1 MRNAVELALF
11 VALLAFL
18 VWVPMPFGS
27 ASDASQPALILPP
40 LLICC
45 VAALLRATRKEPL
58 MMTRPGRIWTIGGV
72 LFVLVI
78 AVQLLPLP
86 PALLAVIS
94 PQSSAIWSRATHVA
108 ALAGVDAGNKPRWFS
123 TARWPTLPCSSPR

>member
-18 VWVPMPFGS
+18 AWVPMPFGS
-27 ASDASQPALILPP
+27 ASDPSQPALILPP

-45 VAALLRATRKEPL
+45 AAALLRASRKEPL

-72 LFVLVI
+72 LFLLVI
-78 AVQLLPLP
+78 AMQLLPMPHAVL
-86 PALLAVIS
+86 ALIS
-94 PQSSAIWSRATHVA
+94 PQSAAIWSRATHIA
-108 ALAGVDAGNKPRWFS
+108 AP
-123 TARWPTLPCSSPR
+123 